1 MRKGK
6 KMRRNL
12 TIAIVIMFIALGFAF
27 LSTKLD
33 ISGFYGIKSMKWKI
47 YWKNVVVNE
56 NSVVAPA
63 PTLNTDSTKVTYQI
77 TLDEP
82 TDFYEF
88 TVDAVNDG
96 TMDAIVS
103 TVERSAYDST
113 GTNKVDI
120 PAYLEYKVTN
130 VSDDTELA
138 IGQELPRK
146 STKKYKVRVS
156 IKSGLSFD
164 ELPSTNS
171 SIRLVFSVEY
181 SQKKNHSKESL
192 AYYDGEASTEE
203 VIPDL
208 YEYSNMNTSNKTV
221 SIIGFNMNYVVN
233 DNFRLSDCNN
243 QNYGYNEND
252 NSEYCSPR
260 YFNIPDLNRIVV
272 PAKVTL
278 DSNGKYDPNGEEY
291 TVTSFDLTGDL
302 SGYIGRLNEIKEL
315 ILPNTV
321 EHVALVD
328 TNNPFMY
335 LSLEKLKLSNKLDE
349 LPLILISIHQRE
361 DYGSIIIPSI
371 KIPKT
376 VTTIFKPDFSG
387 GSALSGYYT
396 SRHFQISY
404 NDDYTDDSSNKDYGY
419 ELYIPSSVT
428 EIEED
433 AIEYVDIK
441 RIYVENETVKKLVMD
456 SMSDYCDMIYE
467 YSMSCSTGCTYYV
480 TSYSCDDDD
489 YDVCNLQGFKESM
502 YSKIIVDSGKF

>member
-63 PTLNTDSTKVTYQI
+63 PVLNADSTKVTYQI
-77 TLDEP
+77 TLDEQ

-103 TVERSAYDST
+103 AVERSAYDST
-113 GTNKVDI
+113 GTTKVDI
-120 PAYLEYKVTN
+120 PSYLEYKVTN
-130 VSDDTELA
+130 VSDGTDLA
-138 IGQELPRK
+138 IGQELPRR
-146 STKKYKVRVS
+146 STKKYKVRVN

-171 SIRLVFSVEY
+171 SIRLMFSVEY
-181 SQKKNHSKESL
+181 SQKKNNSQASL
-192 AYYDGEASTEE
+192 AYYDGEASPDEA
-203 VIPDL
+203 IPDM
-208 YEYSNMNTSNKTV
+208 YTYSNLDTSNKTV
-221 SIIGFNMNYVVN
+221 SITGFNMSYAVT
-233 DNFRLSDCNN
+233 DNFKLGDCSNTN
-243 QNYGYNEND
+243 EGYNSD
-252 NSEYCSPR
+252 SNSEYCSSR
-260 YFNIPDLNRIVV
+260 NFNIPVLNRLVV

-278 DSNGKYDPNGEEY
+278 DSNGKYDPNGQEY

-387 GSALSGYYT
+387 GSAPSGYST

-441 RIYVENETVKKLVMD
+441 RIYVENETVKNLVMA
-456 SMSDYCDMIYE
+456 SMDDYCNMAYQDYITATYP
-467 YSMSCSTGCTYYV
+467 SYYV
-480 TSYSCDDDD
+480 TYYED
-489 YDVCNLQGFKESM
+489 YCSNDEEDCNLKGFKASM
-502 YSKIIVDSGKF
+502 YSKIIVDSSKF